1 MPKEGG
7 RGDWDGRQAL
17 TAATKAGRDGGAKGG
32 AQEANMWR
40 AHGATR
46 SGLIG
51 DFEPVRNI
59 EVFTDMVTPRKLT
72 NNPINYFF
80 GAPSE

>member
-1 MPKEGG
+1 
-7 RGDWDGRQAL
+7 
-17 TAATKAGRDGGAKGG
+17 
-32 AQEANMWR
+32 MWR
-40 AHGATR
+40 ARGATR